1 MPCEFCWSGLQVE
14 RIRETLN
21 LAPGGLVKIVKEA
34 HAALGLTPEGGLIQ
48 QTDFLL
54 LKLFG

>member
-1 MPCEFCWSGLQVE
+1 MATIGPG
-14 RIRETLN
+14 TPP
-21 LAPGGLVKIVKEA
+21 APPISCAAGGLVKIVKEA